1 MQAMVHE
8 LLGIQDNRV
17 DLTRLPK
24 VPKDLQEVVLSSHQ
38 DAFFKSNMFENFG
51 DLGANI
57 KKLVDEFQQKA
68 QSNQNI
74 QSLEDMVKF
83 VENYPEYR
91 KQHGNVS
98 KHVTMMTE
106 LSRIVDER
114 QLMAI
119 SQIEQELA
127 CTAGQAAA
135 FEAVLT
141 QLNNEKT
148 SDIDRLRIVM
158 LYALRYERESPQTV
172 EQLITHL
179 RSWPSKYKPGLVHTL
194 LRQAGFDKRTGD
206 LYGNRDLF
214 NKARNMARGL
224 KGVENVYTQHQPL
237 LAQTIESIMRGRLR
251 DIDYPFVGNHFQQG
265 RPQDVVVF
273 IVGGTTYE
281 EARTVHL
288 LNATQTGT
296 RVILGGS
303 VVQNS
308 SSFLNDLEE
317 VQRFQ

>member
-1 MQAMVHE
+1 M
-8 LLGIQDNRV
+8 LLF
-17 DLTRLPK
+17 
-24 VPKDLQEVVLSSHQ
+24 S
-38 DAFFKSNMFENFG
+38 A
-51 DLGANI
+51 
-57 KKLVDEFQQKA
+57 
-68 QSNQNI
+68 
-74 QSLEDMVKF
+74 EDMVKF

-172 EQLITHL
+172 EQLISHL

-265 RPQDVVVF
+265 RSVF
-273 IVGGTTYE
+273 CADTCPVRLSTACLFCCRSLTK
-281 EARTVHL
+281 TFSML
-288 LNATQTGT
+288 SMQ
-296 RVILGGS
+296 
-303 VVQNS
+303 
-308 SSFLNDLEE
+308 
-317 VQRFQ
+317 